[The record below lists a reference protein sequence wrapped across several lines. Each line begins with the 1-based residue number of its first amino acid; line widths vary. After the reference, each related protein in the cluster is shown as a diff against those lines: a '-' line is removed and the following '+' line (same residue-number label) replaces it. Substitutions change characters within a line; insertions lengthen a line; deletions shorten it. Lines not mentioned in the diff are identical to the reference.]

1 MFDFTYEFLE
11 KKNLN
16 AYEISNFAKPG
27 HECLHNC
34 TYWNGDDYL
43 GIGPG
48 SHGRITKP
56 GFNYLGLET
65 YATLGIKSPKKW
77 LENVE
82 EKGSGDLRTSK
93 LKPSER
99 IDELVIC
106 GLRMAKGLDTGKF
119 FSQTG
124 TSLYDVIN
132 KEKLLTFKER
142 GWVKQNKDTLF
153 LTHKGRSFLNYLAV
167 DLLA

>member
-1 MFDFTYEFLE
+1 ME
-11 KKNLN
+11 
-16 AYEISNFAKPG
+16 
-27 HECLHNC
+27 
-34 TYWNGDDYL
+34 
-43 GIGPG
+43 
-48 SHGRITKP
+48 
-56 GFNYLGLET
+56 
-65 YATLGIKSPKKW
+65 
-77 LENVE
+77 EN
-82 EKGSGDLRTSK
+82 GSGDLRTSK

-124 TSLYDVIN
+124 ISLYDVIN